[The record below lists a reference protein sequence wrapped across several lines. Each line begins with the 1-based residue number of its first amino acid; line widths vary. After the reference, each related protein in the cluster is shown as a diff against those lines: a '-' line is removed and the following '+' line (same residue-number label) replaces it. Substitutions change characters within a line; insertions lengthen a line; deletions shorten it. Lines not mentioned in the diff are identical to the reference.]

1 MRKYNP
7 SMRVDQY
14 REYLTSVHGKQWKK
28 GDPNVAV
35 CTDCHTSHK
44 ILGADN
50 PQSTIYPTNVP
61 KTCAKCHSNKTLM
74 KKYNLPT
81 NQFDLYAQSVHG
93 EALFKK
99 NDISAPTCN
108 DCHGNH
114 GAIPP
119 GIRNIAEVCGQ
130 CHVVQSNEFSAGP
143 HKAIFDDIGEPGCV
157 TCHSNH
163 KINVLTDKNIL
174 DPETSV
180 CSNCHDDGDAGFEA
194 NKQIADAI
202 LYLSSNYERLQKKI
216 DKAKMTGLSL
226 DKPVYELQGLRD
238 LLIKSRVV
246 IHRMHPSG
254 VLELKKKGE
263 KIVKKVDDSIE
274 KVITDYYNR
283 KRGLYIS
290 LIFIVLVVIGLY
302 LYMRERFQ
310 E

>member
-1 MRKYNP
+1 M
-7 SMRVDQY
+7 
-14 REYLTSVHGKQWKK
+14 
-28 GDPNVAV
+28 
-35 CTDCHTSHK
+35 
-44 ILGADN
+44 
-50 PQSTIYPTNVP
+50 
-61 KTCAKCHSNKTLM
+61 
-74 KKYNLPT
+74 
-81 NQFDLYAQSVHG
+81 
-93 EALFKK
+93 
-99 NDISAPTCN
+99 
-108 DCHGNH
+108 
-114 GAIPP
+114 
-119 GIRNIAEVCGQ
+119 
-130 CHVVQSNEFSAGP
+130 
-143 HKAIFDDIGEPGCV
+143 
-157 TCHSNH
+157 
-163 KINVLTDKNIL
+163 
-174 DPETSV
+174 

-263 KIVKKVDDSIE
+263 KIVKKVDESIE